1 MGGHPVRWCIGHG
14 CWFTMALAHYTTW
27 FLGFY
32 HGTVGHERVWDR
44 NYVIL
49 LHSYGDLCYR
59 LHIYFLTLLCLYIQ
73 PYHSPTHNQHQ
84 HICLCVGDEPQHFST
99 KNFTLSHSKQSKP
112 KAFPKS
118 KTFIPNLVFQTI
130 TLDKGRRCV

>member
-1 MGGHPVRWCIGHG
+1 MHG
-14 CWFTMALAHYTTW
+14 IFVIFRNNLNEIWDFC
-27 FLGFY
+27 
-32 HGTVGHERVWDR
+32 HGTVSHERVWDR

-59 LHIYFLTLLCLYIQ
+59 LHIYFLTPLCLYIQ

-112 KAFPKS
+112 KAFPK
-118 KTFIPNLVFQTI
+118 TFIPHLVFQTHHYLQRKEVSLKV
-130 TLDKGRRCV
+130 TKHLFKY